1 MSIDADRNLGLLVAD
16 QIRPTISRS
25 DCSRKRLNRAHEFFT
40 PNSVAANLGQP
51 RREESATPEPG
62 PMVET
67 MDGPL
72 ACV

>member
-1 MSIDADRNLGLLVAD
+1 MSIDADRNFGLLVAD
-16 QIRPTISRS
+16 QIRPTSSQS

-40 PNSVAANLGQP
+40 PNSVVTNLGQP

-67 MDGPL
+67 MNGPL